1 MKTIDRYP
9 VCVML
14 MLDFKCCESGAITV
28 TWILQ
33 MVFLEKIRNSA
44 AHDPPPP
51 FFFFFFFFFVFILIT
66 YRRRPLFFFFFSFF
80 FSSFFAWVAGWG
92 IIRNATRTVLQT
104 DLSQQVNVFN

>member
-44 AHDPPPP
+44 AHAPPPPLPPLPPP
-51 FFFFFFFFFVFILIT
+51 FFI
-66 YRRRPLFFFFFSFF
+66 LFFSCLHFNHISAATSLFFPSFF
-80 FSSFFAWVAGWG
+80 LLFLRVWVDGVSFVTQLGRSCRR
-92 IIRNATRTVLQT
+92 ICLNK
-104 DLSQQVNVFN
+104 

>member
-9 VCVML
+9 VCVMS

-44 AHDPPPP
+44 VHD
-51 FFFFFFFFFVFILIT
+51 FFFIFIFYSYLHFNHI
-66 YRRRPLFFFFFSFF
+66 S
-80 FSSFFAWVAGWG
+80 A
-92 IIRNATRTVLQT
+92 ATT
-104 DLSQQVNVFN
+104 F